1 MKTIPYSVSKK
12 INTLEGGGNV
22 KKLNVT
28 NGKHFDAYFKK
39 TYQEDSVVF
48 NEALIEGNLRSD
60 YFSTPF
66 INERVKILNTNWE
79 AYTDNIIDF
88 VSATNKIET
97 YDVVNLWFGEDVF
110 CQINQLFVLYM
121 IEDKG
126 YKGPVYLFTLDQKT
140 HRKVIREKVIYL
152 GEYKKLYHDL
162 MYDKYF
168 KSKDEIL
175 NKAVSLYRDYKNP
188 RGTLMREAKSI
199 KMLPQGE
206 QIKHMLVVSEP
217 YGLSDI
223 QVKKIIK
230 DTD

>member
-1 MKTIPYSVSKK
+1 M
-12 INTLEGGGNV
+12 

-28 NGKHFDAYFKK
+28 NGEHFDEYFRK
-39 TYQEDSVVF
+39 TYNEPSVVF
-48 NEALIEGNLRSD
+48 NEALIEGDLRAD

-66 INERVKILNTNWE
+66 INERVKVLNTNWE
-79 AYTDNIIDF
+79 DYTDKIIDF
-88 VSATNKIET
+88 ISATNKIQN

-126 YKGPVYLFTLDQKT
+126 YKGPVYLYTLDAKT
-140 HRKVIREKVIYL
+140 HREVIREKVIYL
-152 GEYKKLYHDL
+152 GDYKRLYHDL
-162 MYDKYF
+162 MYGKYF
-168 KSKDEIL
+168 KSDDEIL

-188 RGTLMREAKSI
+188 RGTLMREAASI
-199 KMLPQGE
+199 KMLPAGDQM
-206 QIKHMLVVSEP
+206 KHMLVVSEP

-223 QVKKIIK
+223 QIEKILK